1 MKFENVD
8 VISPA
13 LFPTEQWNE
22 AEVLGAMT
30 WLWFVS
36 ENCKN
41 LSVSDLSLQVLPTLK
56 SRQFAVLS
64 QNSQPLGYISWAN
77 LDANQEAEYVYSE
90 RWIYTHPNWNSGDR
104 MWLIHWFAPHGQSKL
119 LKRIVENYLFPE
131 QCFRALYHRGDNH
144 GLKVMNFH
152 GKLVEKTVVS
162 AWIKQHP
169 ILAKTH

>member
-64 QNSQPLGYISWAN
+64 QNSQ
-77 LDANQEAEYVYSE
+77 
-90 RWIYTHPNWNSGDR
+90 H
-104 MWLIHWFAPHGQSKL
+104 
-119 LKRIVENYLFPE
+119 
-131 QCFRALYHRGDNH
+131 
-144 GLKVMNFH
+144 
-152 GKLVEKTVVS
+152 
-162 AWIKQHP
+162 
-169 ILAKTH
+169 